1 MSRFSKNQFQNIL
14 LTLKRYQDN
23 TYELLYISSEIK
35 NMIQEGDKFYKES
48 FFNEIFPT
56 LPINIF
62 DFLFSG
68 LGTGERFVCPL
79 FINKSS
85 FLCVQVEGYVISQE
99 DKSYLI
105 NVLISLMD
113 WPTNIKFSWLTNW
126 ITGAIFSDV
135 HQEKPIGSLNELVDF
150 LCKKF
155 DFVDREIIRT
165 FSFSDEINR
174 ISIFPNHLYLVKKP
188 IGNNFFQINLEY
200 SQPEELPTL
209 GIAESIPDLI
219 YYEYYPK
226 EKRLQMSG
234 AIEQLLGYSKSFFE
248 NFSGKDWEKLV
259 HPEDLHL
266 FKKNFGRVGRSIY
279 RVLHKNDKYIFIE
292 DETSKVDEDG
302 NLILGYLSDI
312 TALKEI
318 EKDLLNHKNVL
329 DELTGVVP
337 GMVYLLKANPDHS
350 HKFIFISEGC
360 RQLTE
365 LDPELIIEDEDNLAK
380 LVHEEDRDQL
390 NAADRNAYLTDSK
403 FEAYFRI
410 ITPSGKEKWVYGAS
424 NRLKKYENDSIWA
437 GFFVDFSY
445 TKQKELESSLHL
457 NRYKTLFKENPLPI
471 FQYDHDGIIL
481 DVNKKFISKIDV
493 ENPDMLIGRNL
504 FGLLGNNPIKQAY
517 RDSIEKGYGT
527 YEGPYVSYFN
537 NKLYHIR
544 MTSKEIEKGKTYQA
558 ILEDISEQEFVHNV
572 ISQLT
577 ERTSKFSGKQ
587 FFDELTKFLC
597 EKLQMDHCF
606 IAEIV
611 NNEPTSNVISYFKK
625 GERGDPF
632 SYNLDNTPCLDC
644 INSKEPLLILS
655 DAKNIYPGDLGLQK
669 LNVSTYMGVP
679 ITDLDKNSLGILVL
693 MDEKR
698 RPYNMNLSGLLKVLA
713 DRIGAEIS
721 RLNYEKRLLAS
732 ELLFRSIAENFP
744 KGTVEVLDK
753 KLRYI
758 YADGKEFQLMGI
770 NPKELIGTPHLSKF
784 ESYISKEVRKYL
796 DRVLQGESVMFEVI
810 IGDQYYLK
818 SGVPLVN
825 NQGEI
830 DRILL
835 VTQNITE
842 TKQAE
847 EEREQ
852 LIRDLKSQ
860 NEELQRFAYITSHN
874 LRAPIVNIS
883 SLLELF
889 DEENPSNPENKEV
902 IDNLKVSTN
911 ILNSTLEDLI
921 EVVSIKKNKIP
932 KVELIDFKQLTLN
945 VERSL
950 SKQIIDSRAEIHKDF
965 KEAPSINYIY
975 SHLENFLMNLMT
987 NAIKYKHPDRN
998 PVILIKTKIEENFTV
1013 LIFEDN
1019 GIGIDLD
1026 RYGDR
1031 LFGLY
1036 QRFHSHVE
1044 GKGLGLYLVREQIR
1058 AHDGNLKVDS
1068 IVGKGTTFTIY
1079 LRNLKSSSNK
1089 SIDTFIDQ

>member
-14 LTLKRYQDN
+14 FTLKRYQDN
-23 TYELLYISSEIK
+23 NYELLYISSEIK
-35 NMIQEGDKFYKES
+35 NIIQEGDKFYKES

-56 LPINIF
+56 LPKNLF
-62 DFLFSG
+62 EFLYTA
-68 LGTGERFVCPL
+68 LGTGERFICPL
-79 FINKSS
+79 IVNKTS
-85 FLCVQVEGYVISQE
+85 FLCVQVEGYVIAQE

-105 NVLISLMD
+105 NALISLMD
-113 WPTNIKFSWLTNW
+113 WQDNVKFSWLVN
-126 ITGAIFSDV
+126 GDKSLVFSDV
-135 HQEKPIGSLNELVDF
+135 KQEKPINSLDELIGF
-150 LCKKF
+150 LSKKF
-155 DFVDREIIRT
+155 DFVDREILRK
-165 FSFSDEINR
+165 FPSSEEIDR

-188 IGNNFFQINLEY
+188 IGNNFSQISLEY
-200 SQPEELPTL
+200 AQQEEQVAT
-209 GIAESIPDLI
+209 GIGASSTDLI
-219 YYEYYPK
+219 FYEYFLK
-226 EKRLQMSG
+226 EDMLQMSG
-234 AIEQLLGYSKSFFE
+234 AIEKLLGYSKSFFE
-248 NFSGKDWEKLV
+248 NFTSKDWEKLV
-259 HPEDLHL
+259 HPEDLHA
-266 FKKNFGRVGRSIY
+266 FRNNFGRVGRMVY
-279 RVLHKNDKYIFIE
+279 RILHKNDKYIFLE
-292 DETSKVDEDG
+292 DEITKVDKNG
-302 NLILGYLSDI
+302 NLILGFLSDI

-318 EKDLLNHKNVL
+318 ERDLINNKNVL

-350 HKFIFISEGC
+350 HNFIFISEGC

-365 LDPELIIEDEDNLAK
+365 LEPEMILESEENLAK
-380 LVHEEDRDQL
+380 LIHEEDREHL
-390 NAADRNAYLTDSK
+390 YSADRNAYLTDSK
-403 FEAYFRI
+403 FESYFRI

-437 GFFVDFSY
+437 GFFVDFTY
-445 TKQKELESSLHL
+445 TKQKEIESSLHL

-471 FQYDHDGIIL
+471 FQYDHNGIIL
-481 DVNKKFISKIDV
+481 DVNKKFLSKIDIV
-493 ENPDMLIGRNL
+493 NPDRVIGKNL
-504 FGLLGNNPIKQAY
+504 FDLLGNNPIKKAY
-517 RDSIEKGYGT
+517 QDSIEKGYGS

-537 NKLYHIR
+537 NRLYHLR

-558 ILEDISEQEFVHNV
+558 ILEDISEQEYVHNV

-577 ERTSKFSGKQ
+577 EKTSKFSGKQ
-587 FFDELTKFLC
+587 FFDELTKFLG
-597 EKLQMDHCF
+597 EKLHMDHCF
-606 IAEIV
+606 IAEIK
-611 NNEPTSNVISYFKK
+611 NEEQISNVISYFKK
-625 GERGDPF
+625 GERGELF
-632 SYNLDNTPCLDC
+632 TYNLENTPCLDC
-644 INSKEPLLILS
+644 MRSNEPFLILS
-655 DAKNIYPGDLGLQK
+655 DAKNLYPKDVGLQK
-669 LNVSTYMGVP
+669 LNISTYMGVP
-679 ITDLDKNSLGILVL
+679 ITDLNKNRLGILVL
-693 MDEKR
+693 MDENQ

-721 RLNYEKRLLAS
+721 RLNYEKRLLSS

-744 KGTVEVLDK
+744 KGTVEVLNK
-753 KLRYI
+753 KLMYV

-770 NPKELIGTPHLSKF
+770 NPKVLIGTPHLSKY

-883 SLLELF
+883 SLLELY
-889 DEENPSNPENKEV
+889 DEGNPSNPENREV
-902 IDNLKVSTN
+902 IDNLKVSTT

-950 SKQIIDSRAEIHKDF
+950 SKQIIDSKAEIHKNFSD
-965 KEAPSINYIY
+965 APSINYIY
-975 SHLENFLMNLMT
+975 SHLENFLINLMT

-998 PVILIKTKIEENFTV
+998 PVILIKTSIEDNYTV
-1013 LIFEDN
+1013 LTFEDN
-1019 GIGIDLD
+1019 GIGIDLE

-1068 IVGKGTTFTIY
+1068 VVGKGTTFHIY

-1089 SIDTFIDQ
+1089 SIETIKD

>member
-14 LTLKRYQDN
+14 LTLKRYHDN

-35 NMIQEGDKFYKES
+35 KIILEGDKFYKEP

-56 LPINIF
+56 LPNKIF
-62 DFLFSG
+62 DFLYTG
-68 LGTGERFVCPL
+68 LGTGERFNCPL
-79 FINKSS
+79 IVNKNS
-85 FLCVQVEGYVISQE
+85 FLCVQIEGYVIAQE
-99 DKSYLI
+99 DHSYLI
-105 NVLISLMD
+105 NVLVSLKE
-113 WPTNIKFSWLTNW
+113 WPTHIKFSWLVNGESGTV
-126 ITGAIFSDV
+126 FSDV
-135 HQEKPIGSLNELVDF
+135 NQEKQVNSIEELIAF
-150 LCKKF
+150 LSRKF
-155 DFVDREIIRT
+155 DFVDKELIRKFL
-165 FSFSDEINR
+165 FSGETKKIT
-174 ISIFPNHLYLVKKP
+174 IFPQHLYLVKKQ
-188 IGNNFFQINLEY
+188 IGNNFLEINLEY
-200 SQPEELPTL
+200 GHLEAQSEGNIESN
-209 GIAESIPDLI
+209 AELI

-226 EKRLQMSG
+226 ADKLQLSG
-234 AIEQLLGYSKSFFE
+234 AVEKILGYSNSFFE
-248 NFSGKDWEKLV
+248 NYTGKDWEKLV
-259 HPEDLHL
+259 HPEDLHI
-266 FKKNFGRVGRSIY
+266 FRNNFGRVGRMVY
-279 RVLHKNDKYIFIE
+279 RVLHKNDNYVFIE
-292 DETSKVDEDG
+292 GETTKVDDGG
-302 NLILGYLSDI
+302 NLILGFLSDI

-318 EKDLLNHKNVL
+318 ERDLLNNKSVL

-350 HKFIFISEGC
+350 HNFIFISEGC

-365 LDPELIIEDEDNLAK
+365 LDPEMIIENEENLAK
-380 LVHEEDRDQL
+380 LIHEEDREQL
-390 NAADRNAYLTDSK
+390 NLADRNAYLTDSK
-403 FEAYFRI
+403 FESYFRI
-410 ITPSGKEKWVYGAS
+410 ITPSGNEKWIYGAS
-424 NRLKKYENDSIWA
+424 NRLKKYENESIWA
-437 GFFVDFSY
+437 GFFVDFTY
-445 TKQKELESSLHL
+445 TKQKEFESSLHL

-471 FQYDHDGIIL
+471 FQYDHNGIIL
-481 DVNKKFISKIDV
+481 DVNKKFLSKIDL
-493 ENPDMLIGRNL
+493 ETPNQLIGRNL
-504 FGLLGNNPIKQAY
+504 FDLLGHNPIKKAY
-517 RDSIEKGYGT
+517 RDSIEKGYGF

-537 NKLYHIR
+537 KKLFHVR

-558 ILEDISEQEFVHNV
+558 ILEDITEQEFVHNV

-577 ERTSKFSGKQ
+577 EKTSKFSGKQ
-587 FFDELTKFLC
+587 FFDELTKFLG

-606 IAEIV
+606 IAEIKD
-611 NNEPTSNVISYFKK
+611 NELISNVISYFKK
-625 GERGDPF
+625 GERGDLF
-632 SYNLDNTPCLDC
+632 SYNLEDTPCLDC
-644 INSKEPLLILS
+644 MKKDEPYLILS
-655 DAKNIYPGDLGLQK
+655 DAKILYPKDIGLQK
-669 LNVSTYMGVP
+669 LNISTYMGVP
-679 ITDLDKNSLGILVL
+679 ITDLNKKRLGILVL
-693 MDEKR
+693 MDEKE
-698 RPYNMNLSGLLKVLA
+698 RPYNVNLSGLLMVLA

-721 RLNYEKRLLAS
+721 RLNYEKRLLSS

-753 KLRYI
+753 KLMYV

-770 NPKELIGTPHLSKF
+770 NPKELIGTPHLSKY

-818 SGVPLVN
+818 SGVPLIN

-883 SLLELF
+883 SLLDLY
-889 DEENPSNPENKEV
+889 DEGNPSNTENKEV

-921 EVVSIKKNKIP
+921 EVVSIKKNKVP
-932 KVELIDFKQLTLN
+932 KVELIDFRQLSLN

-950 SKQIIDSRAEIHKDF
+950 SKQIVDSKAEIHKDF
-965 KEAPSINYIY
+965 SEAKSINYIY
-975 SHLENFLMNLMT
+975 SHLENFLINLMT
-987 NAIKYKHPDRN
+987 NAIKYKHPDRS
-998 PVILIKTKIEENFTV
+998 PVILIKTTLENNYTV
-1013 LIFEDN
+1013 LTFEDN
-1019 GIGIDLD
+1019 GIGIDLE

-1058 AHDGNLKVDS
+1058 AHDGNLKVNS
-1068 IVGKGTTFTIY
+1068 IVGKGTIFNIY
-1079 LRNLKSSSNK
+1079 LRNLKSSSNIPVD
-1089 SIDTFIDQ
+1089 SLSD